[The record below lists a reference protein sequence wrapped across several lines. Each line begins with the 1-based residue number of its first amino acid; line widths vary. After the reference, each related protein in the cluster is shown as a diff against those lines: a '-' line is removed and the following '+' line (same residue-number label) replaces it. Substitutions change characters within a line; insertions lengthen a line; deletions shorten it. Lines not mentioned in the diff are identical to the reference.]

1 MGKRSIL
8 IFLAAFAVGIVAVAT
23 IVIVQI
29 QIRASRALSLTSA
42 EEYLN
47 SIEEYQNAVTSVTS
61 TFLAIPLKKPDIHF
75 GILMYHQVDDHP
87 PLKQLRF
94 TVLPSVFE
102 QQVSFLLDRGYT
114 FVTVDKALKLFT
126 ASSTPPDKTLVLTFD
141 DGYRSFYTH
150 VFPILK
156 KYNIP
161 ATEYVIT
168 QDIGKHGSLTWAM
181 IRELENSGLVEIG
194 SHTVNH
200 VSLKSIS
207 AEKQRYQLEQSKTI
221 LEKEL
226 RVPITTVAYPFGL
239 YNETTKEIAEEAGY
253 RGAVSIF
260 SGDKPT
266 STAKFAWRRVAIT
279 NSDIGDRLLRTLY
292 IAFEAVK

>member
-1 MGKRSIL
+1 MGKKSIL
-8 IFLAAFAVGIVAVAT
+8 IFLTALAVGIIAAAT
-23 IVIVQI
+23 IVVIKV
-29 QIRASRALSLTSA
+29 RVHESRLTSLA
-42 EEYLN
+42 NTQEYLD
-47 SIEEYQNAVTSVTS
+47 SVADYEDAVRSVSS
-61 TFLAIPLKKPDIHF
+61 TFATNPLKKPDVHF

-102 QQVSFLLDRGYT
+102 QQISFLLDQGYT
-114 FVTVDKALKLFT
+114 FVTVNTALELFT

-168 QDIGKHGSLTWAM
+168 QDIGKHGSLTWSM
-181 IRELENSGLVEIG
+181 LRELENSGLVEIG

-200 VSLKSIS
+200 LSLKSIS
-207 AEKQRYQLEQSKTI
+207 EDKQRYQLSESRTL

-226 RVPITTVAYPFGL
+226 HVPITTVAYPFGL
-239 YNETTKEIAEEAGY
+239 YNEATKEIAEQLGY
-253 RGAVSIF
+253 KGAVSIF

-279 NSDIGDRLLRTLY
+279 NNDIGQRLLQTLY